1 MGVRWWFRDGF
12 PNIGIHMQRKGD
24 EEKIEWGRECD
35 SNRVIGVWKYLQWD
49 NEEGELLRARKRGTR
64 RERDSEIGIVDW
76 QRGIEAERERKAG
89 KLSVRQ
95 WKTLMGRETFTY
107 TLLTWISRSCSAP
120 KTADGT
126 GVRERAFQLREKCL
140 LALLVR
146 EKAWG
151 TRLTYGQH
159 FLFPYQSVLPFFSL
173 FIPFVLLVLN
183 TLLGPRSS
191 SAWQASI
198 FGSICSRLIPGSI
211 DLASLQ
217 LLFQIN
223 MVLFWTMVMTGKWWE
238 SVVSQSVVCHC

>member
-146 EKAWG
+146 GKAWG
-151 TRLTYGQH
+151 TRLTYPLCLETLQW
-159 FLFPYQSVLPFFSL
+159 PAFSIS
-173 FIPFVLLVLN
+173 IP
-183 TLLGPRSS
+183 
-191 SAWQASI
+191 
-198 FGSICSRLIPGSI
+198 ICSRLYFFLIHSVCSSAPHFAGTKEQQCSASKHFWI
-211 DLASLQ
+211 DL
-217 LLFQIN
+217 FQDN
-223 MVLFWTMVMTGKWWE
+223 SWKYWFG
-238 SVVSQSVVCHC
+238 